1 MNRADNKEKLPL
13 DSYTMFQVL
22 MSSFSSTNYTR
33 SEFFLI
39 LNIID
44 SLGTNKSLSIE
55 ELSSVSGVSMSS
67 ISRFIKKLG
76 FDNYADFRVRMVSM
90 IEVTRAVRKAK
101 FGHIDALDTT
111 PIFNNINQTKETA
124 DLKKIR
130 KIIKYI
136 RSFEKRLFI
145 GSVEDLSTF
154 SPLRKD
160 LFACGYPCYLF
171 YDLQT
176 QIKMLNMADN
186 NTCIILP
193 TVNNV
198 YVEHYRKDINT
209 AKKHGAG
216 TVLFTQSLRDSF
228 SDLFDF
234 SYKYG
239 EDDASNFGFYSLH
252 FLARILIEELHNSCL

>member
-1 MNRADNKEKLPL
+1 MEKIVNKDNLPL

-44 SLGTNKSLSIE
+44 SLGARKSLSIE
-55 ELSSVSGVSMSS
+55 ELSNVSGVSMSS

-76 FDNYADFRVRMVSM
+76 FDNYSDFRVRMVSM
-90 IEVTRAVRKAK
+90 IEVTKAVRKAK

-111 PIFNNINQTKETA
+111 PIFRNISQTKENA
-124 DLKKIR
+124 DLKQIR
-130 KIIKYI
+130 DIIKYVT
-136 RSFEKRLFI
+136 SYDKRLFI

-154 SPLRKD
+154 SPFRKD

-176 QIKMLNMADN
+176 QLRMLNMADK

-198 YVEHYRKDINT
+198 YVEHYRNDIKT
-209 AKKHGAG
+209 AKKHGAA
-216 TVLFTQSLRDSF
+216 TVLFTQSLPDSF
-228 SDLFDF
+228 SKMFDYC
-234 SYKYG
+234 YKFG
-239 EDDASNFGFYSLH
+239 EEDALNFGFYSLH
-252 FLARILIEELHNSCL
+252 FLARILIEELHRFKL